1 METTN
6 LNIRTDREVK
16 LEAEKIFEELGLSM
30 TTAIN
35 IFLRQTIRENGMPF
49 ALNLVFPNATTAA
62 AISEGINLAQDR
74 IAKCYRL
81 VGESVICGRLWIHEV
96 RGQIYKSVQERPE
109 AGEEAG
115 EGHGKT
121 V

>member
-49 ALNLVFPNATTAA
+49 TLKLDVPNATTAA
-62 AISEGINLAQDR
+62 AIAEGRKLVQDR
-74 IAKCYRL
+74 SAKGYTGMSDLRAAL
-81 VGESVICGRLWIHEV
+81 DS
-96 RGQIYKSVQERPE
+96 
-109 AGEEAG
+109 
-115 EGHGKT
+115 
-121 V
+121 